1 MQTKKYLLLFAAILF
16 FSSVSFAQNSNCNK
30 NRGSKSRV
38 EVYKGAAP
46 LSSSQKEEIINE
58 IAEIDPDIQIRFRQA
73 GVPSIVVFLDRAIIE
88 DDPDELELIE
98 QLIRDLLAGYGY
110 N

>member
-30 NRGSKSRV
+30 NRGPKSRL

-46 LSSSQKEEIINE
+46 LTSSQEAEIKNE
-58 IAEIDPDIQIRFRQA
+58 ISEIDPDIQVRFRRV
-73 GVPSIVVFLDRAIIE
+73 GVPSIIVFLDRANFV
-88 DDPDELELIE
+88 DDLDELELIE
-98 QLIRDLLAGYGY
+98 QLISDLLAGYGY